1 MKITK
6 ESDDI
11 YTRNVTVEMTE
22 AEWEFIIGLA
32 AAYAVLE
39 NGTQTGSAANR
50 LANSSKQYWEK
61 NLDCSKLF

>member
-32 AAYAVLE
+32 AARYRGAHRSRFDAGRAHHDDNPPNDE
-39 NGTQTGSAANR
+39 
-50 LANSSKQYWEK
+50 EP
-61 NLDCSKLF
+61 

>member
-32 AAYAVLE
+32 AVYAARH
-39 NGTQTGSAANR
+39 AALR
-50 LANSSKQYWEK
+50 ALGVES
-61 NLDCSKLF
+61 